1 MAAAGTGRSSLSL
14 QARRGGAPSALLLLD
29 VHDANPPLYS
39 PSATPSPSYSFRPR
53 SDEQTLHTN
62 ARRLSSSS
70 SSGRRTRPLL
80 EFTKTDREGGVKLV
94 LQCSSTEDS
103 VPIYARNAI
112 VRGAVQLT
120 ETHGVLGVAVRMVG
134 RVRMAVASSGSRE
147 GFRETRKETE
157 VLALGADLFSSAAA
171 VAGEE
176 GERHCPALMPFQFSI
191 PPAYEDDRGMLHALP
206 PSYDAHITA
215 EGGIRAGCLRAEV
228 EYSIS
233 VVVTKRSKRFF
244 NKTKLAALRVATPF
258 VYRPR
263 TRPSNPPPEVE
274 DGVSAALK
282 AAPDLWT
289 SHARELGPSSSSSS
303 PSSALARSEILL
315 PKSGVFCIAVP
326 IPLHVQLSDPAR
338 GWIPSQRQLP
348 TPPSTPPGGNSRRG
362 STALQSARRASEATV
377 QATLRP
383 SQSELNVN
391 IAHKR
396 TRSLSSRFWPFSSFS
411 TQTPSSLSLP
421 PPVSQRRQSCPPP
434 AEAEPAPRIYLVRRV
449 SVSLG
454 SVRACGAYACGEG
467 VLRDGGE
474 AEIILDQARLHK
486 VPGFRAGGL
495 CVEDFVVVAWG
506 EGRGEHAV
514 PVKLVTDPYPH
525 SSPY

>member
-1 MAAAGTGRSSLSL
+1 MAALGTGRSSLSL
-14 QARRGGAPSALLLLD
+14 QARRGAPSALLLLD
-29 VHDANPPLYS
+29 VHDANPPLYT

-53 SDEQTLHTN
+53 SDEQTLHTT

-70 SSGRRTRPLL
+70 SSGRRNRPLL

-103 VPIYARNAI
+103 VPVYARNAI

-120 ETHGVLGVAVRMVG
+120 DTRGVLAVAVRMVG

-157 VLALGADLFSSAAA
+157 VLALGADLFDSAAA
-171 VAGEE
+171 AAGEE
-176 GERHCPALMPFQFSI
+176 SERHCPSFMPFLFAI
-191 PPAYEDDRGMLHALP
+191 PPAFEDDRGMLHALP

-215 EGGIRAGCLRAEV
+215 EGGVRAGCLRAEV
-228 EYSIS
+228 EYSIT

-244 NKTKLAALRVATPF
+244 NKTKVVATPF

-282 AAPDLWT
+282 AAPDMWAA
-289 SHARELGPSSSSSS
+289 HARELGASSSSCP

-315 PKSGVFCIAVP
+315 PKSGVFCLAAP

-338 GWIPSQRQLP
+338 GWAPSPRQLP
-348 TPPSTPPGGNSRRG
+348 TPPSTPPGGHSRRA
-362 STALQSARRASEATV
+362 STALQCARRASEATV

-383 SQSELNVN
+383 SHSELNVTAA
-391 IAHKR
+391 AHKR
-396 TRSLSSRFWPFSSFS
+396 ARSLSSRLWPFSIFPAAP
-411 TQTPSSLSLP
+411 PSP
-421 PPVSQRRQSCPPP
+421 APAAQRRQSCPPP
-434 AEAEPAPRIYLVRRV
+434 AEAEPEPELEPEPRIYLVRRV

-467 VLRDGGE
+467 VLREGGE
-474 AEIILDQARLHK
+474 AEIVLDQARLHK

-525 SSPY
+525 SSPF